1 MHTAS
6 YRLKKITDPYCNDSL
21 QDVDS
26 TLGDIINFEVA
37 HDYLFAVVRH
47 MIKLWY
53 DACVIV
59 YNTEI

>member
-47 MIKLWY
+47 MIKL
-53 DACVIV
+53 
-59 YNTEI
+59 